1 MNVPQRGKIVRDR
14 VSLRMETEVRA
25 WIESEVRRIEDQP
38 IEVLLIVVRVGRLST
53 EIAARIILRRDEMT
67 AGVKDHAE
75 WIATTAP
82 WIAALADLP
91 SMDRV
96 DREALLRVETVA
108 AWMGRV
114 AWIATI
120 ELPIVNQSGDHS
132 TDSAGRNEEMMIA
145 DLVER
150 TGRTAINTLPVPVR
164 VVSHS
169 TCIEVRVARTAVAT
183 CEDSMD
189 HALEIAAATLPIMDR
204 GVRRLMHI
212 DDRTILIVDT
222 VVPPSPVPRSV
233 DRVEWARDMVRRPT
247 PQYGRRLLV
256 VLRLVPNTVVPA

>member
-1 MNVPQRGKIVRDR
+1 MET
-14 VSLRMETEVRA
+14 ETEVRA
-25 WIESEVRRIEDQP
+25 WIESEVRRIEAQP
-38 IEVLLIVVRVGRLST
+38 IEVLLIVARVGRLST

-67 AGVKDHAE
+67 AGMKEHAG
-75 WIATTAP
+75 WIATTIP
-82 WIAALADLP
+82 WIAAQADLH
-91 SMDRV
+91 SMDRL

-114 AWIATI
+114 TWIATI

-150 TGRTAINTLPVPVR
+150 AGRAAINTLPVPVQ
-164 VVSHS
+164 VGSHS

-189 HALEIAAATLPIMDR
+189 PAPEIAAAALPIMGR
-204 GVRRLMHI
+204 GVRRLMII

-222 VVPPSPVPRSV
+222 VALPSPVPRSV
-233 DRVEWARDMVRRPT
+233 DRMEWVRDMVRRPT

-256 VLRLVPNTVVPA
+256 VLRLVPNTAVPA